1 MIILL
6 GASRGIGND
15 LIPYLVNID
24 HVICC
29 SRTGK
34 IKKFKNTSNH
44 KIDITSEIE
53 IDLFIESIQKLK
65 NITIIFCASFKKDSL
80 LINSKNSDI
89 DLTIN
94 TNIRPIINIT
104 KKIIPI
110 MIKQN
115 FGRLIYL
122 SSSEAASGTVG
133 TSLYSMSKSA
143 LNGFSGSIAK
153 EYGNF
158 NITSNIIELGAFN
171 TGMYKRLN
179 ARVKNRIKENIPSK
193 KLGKILDIFNTIDF
207 IIITKFLNGSI
218 IKLNGG
224 SKN

>member
-6 GASRGIGND
+6 GASKGIGKD
-15 LIPYLVNID
+15 LIPSLTNID

-34 IKKFKNTSNH
+34 VNKYKNASNY
-44 KIDITSEIE
+44 KIDITSETE
-53 IDLFIESIQKLK
+53 IDSFIASNKKLK
-65 NITIIFCASFKKDSL
+65 KISVIFCASFKKDTL
-80 LINSKNSDI
+80 LVQSKKSDI
-89 DLTIN
+89 DLTID
-94 TNIRPIINIT
+94 TNIKSIIDIT

-110 MIKQN
+110 MIKQKY
-115 FGRLIYL
+115 GRLIYL
-122 SSSEAASGTVG
+122 SSSEAASGSIG

-143 LNGFSGSIAK
+143 LNGFSGSISK

-171 TGMYKRLN
+171 TGMYKKLDT
-179 ARVKNRIKENIPSK
+179 KIKKQIKSNIPSK
-193 KLGKILDIFNTIDF
+193 KLGKMLDIFNTIDF
-207 IIITKFLNGSI
+207 IIKTEFLNGSI

-224 SKN
+224 SKY